1 MSITY
6 TPATNFGAKDSLPT
20 NDPDKVIK
28 GVDFTTEF
36 SAIQTAF
43 TLAAPVASPTFT
55 GTVTIPTA
63 DINGGTIDGV
73 AFGSGTI
80 DSVAIGGTT
89 PAAGAFTT
97 LQATSMDSTPI
108 GGTTPAAG
116 AFTTLEATSL
126 DSTPIG
132 GSTPA
137 AGTFT
142 TLTAASLAYPTSDG
156 TAGQVI
162 ATNGS
167 GTLSFADAGAAI
179 TMADSWRLTADS
191 SSNGDI
197 TSNLE
202 RVDEA
207 SSGIIGTGMTESSGI
222 FSFPETGIYLVI
234 CTLYASISGPDNVAL
249 ETFVSTDG
257 GSNYNRFATAV
268 AGIGTDAQ
276 QNQGS
281 TFSIIDV
288 TSTANVKVK
297 FVKNSIGAGSEVQ
310 GNTSENRTHFTF
322 IRLGDT

>member
-1 MSITY
+1 MAYI
-6 TPATNFGAKDSLPT
+6 G
-20 NDPDKVIK
+20 
-28 GVDFTTEF
+28 
-36 SAIQTAF
+36 QTAPVS
-43 TLAAPVASPTFT
+43 LAADATVTNLTVT
-55 GTVTIPTA
+55 GTVDFDATG
-63 DINGGTIDGV
+63 NIDGPV
-73 AFGSGTI
+73 TGST
-80 DSVAIGGTT
+80 
-89 PAAGAFTT
+89 
-97 LQATSMDSTPI
+97 
-108 GGTTPAAG
+108 
-116 AFTTLEATSL
+116 
-126 DSTPIG
+126 
-132 GSTPA
+132 TPA

-207 SSGIIGTGMTESSGI
+207 SSGIVGTGMTESSGI

-234 CTLYASISGPDNVAL
+234 CTLYASINGPDNVSL
-249 ETFVSTDG
+249 QTFVSTDG
-257 GSNYNRFATAV
+257 GSNYNRFALAV
-268 AGIGTDAQ
+268 AGIGTDTQ
-276 QNQGS
+276 QNQGA

-297 FVKNSIGAGSEVQ
+297 FVKDSIGSGSEVQ